1 MRKIL
6 TASVAALT
14 IAATTLGAVA
24 PAEAQRWHGGGGYY
38 GGHRGHYRGG
48 GAGWAVGAGI
58 LGLAAGAA
66 LASDR
71 HYGYAPGYAPVYGYA
86 PAYGYAPGYYAPPPG
101 YYYGGPRYCRSDW
114 RWDGWAHRYVRVRY
128 CD

>member
-6 TASVAALT
+6 TASVAAVAL
-14 IAATTLGAVA
+14 AATSLGAAA
-24 PAEAQRWHGGGGYY
+24 PAEAQRWHGGGGYH
-38 GGHRGHYRGG
+38 GGYRGHYRGG

-66 LASDR
+66 LASNR
-71 HYGYAPGYAPVYGYA
+71 GYYGYAPGYYA

-101 YYYGGPRYCRSDW
+101 YYYGGRGYCRSDW

>member
-6 TASVAALT
+6 TSSVAALALT
-14 IAATTLGAVA
+14 ATVLGTAA
-24 PAEAQRWHGGGGYY
+24 PAEAQRWHGRGGYY
-38 GGHRGHYRGG
+38 GGYRGHYHGGG
-48 GAGWAVGAGI
+48 GAGWAVGAGL

-66 LASDR
+66 IASDR
-71 HYGYAPGYAPVYGYA
+71 GHYGYAPV
-86 PAYGYAPGYYAPPPG
+86 YGYAPGYYAPPPA
-101 YYYGGPRYCRSDW
+101 YYYAPPPVYCRADW

>member
-1 MRKIL
+1 MGKLI
-6 TASVAALT
+6 TGSIAAL
-14 IAATTLGAVA
+14 ALAGTTLAAVT
-24 PAEAQRWHGGGGYY
+24 PADAQRWHGGGYHGGY
-38 GGHRGHYRGG
+38 RGHYRGG

-66 LASDR
+66 IASNHGYYR
-71 HYGYAPGYAPVYGYA
+71 GYPGGYYYGG
-86 PAYGYAPGYYAPPPG
+86 PGYYAPPPG
-101 YYYGGPRYCRSDW
+101 YYYGGPGYCRSDW

>member
-6 TASVAALT
+6 TASVAAL
-14 IAATTLGAVA
+14 ALSATALGAAA
-24 PAEAQRWHGGGGYY
+24 PAEAQRWHGGY
-38 GGHRGHYRGG
+38 RGHYGG
-48 GAGWAVGAGI
+48 GGWALGAGL

-66 LASDR
+66 IASDR
-71 HYGYAPGYAPVYGYA
+71 HYYG
-86 PAYGYAPGYYAPPPG
+86 YGYAPGYYGYAPAYYAPPPP
-101 YYYGGPRYCRSDW
+101 YYYGARGYCRSDW

>member
-1 MRKIL
+1 MGKLI
-6 TASVAALT
+6 TASVAAL
-14 IAATTLGAVA
+14 ALAGTTLAAVT
-24 PAEAQRWHGGGGYY
+24 PADAQRWHGGGY
-38 GGHRGHYRGG
+38 RGHYYYGG

-66 LASDR
+66 IASNHGYYR
-71 HYGYAPGYAPVYGYA
+71 GYPGGYYYGG
-86 PAYGYAPGYYAPPPG
+86 PAYYAPPPG
-101 YYYGGPRYCRSDW
+101 YYYGGPGYCRSDW